1 MRQGPFLLQPAPLD
15 LGIIESTASDIAY
28 ILAGDED
35 SDEDTEPLGVV
46 VIVFS
51 DGRVDMCLDTE
62 KIEARDWEGKGTTHG
77 WMMRERRKKDEKM
90 YVIWSK

>member
-62 KIEARDWEGKGTTHG
+62 KIEAQFDILQTYWETVSHIHLKL
-77 WMMRERRKKDEKM
+77 
-90 YVIWSK
+90 